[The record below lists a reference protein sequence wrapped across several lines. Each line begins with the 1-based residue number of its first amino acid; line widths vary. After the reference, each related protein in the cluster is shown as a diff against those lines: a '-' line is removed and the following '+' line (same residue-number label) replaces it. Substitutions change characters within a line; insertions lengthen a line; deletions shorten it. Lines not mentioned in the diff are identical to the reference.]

1 MSEDASNGVC
11 GTQRYRVAGL
21 ALDDPQLR
29 RVFQGVYPADQLPR
43 SPPKS
48 VRAAYIVN
56 TDPAGG
62 PGQHW
67 LGLWTEQNKC
77 KIFDSYGLPLLVYT
91 NPELHQWW
99 SQWKYLTRSYITLQA
114 MDSQTCGHYALFF
127 LKAPAQEHTYEEF
140 LGRWS
145 CDNLVLND
153 HKVAEQLKRVIKR
166 ELQGEVDARPDG
178 QKNVSRQAFMLCN
191 HCDHYVK

>member
-1 MSEDASNGVC
+1 
-11 GTQRYRVAGL
+11 
-21 ALDDPQLR
+21 
-29 RVFQGVYPADQLPR
+29 
-43 SPPKS
+43 
-48 VRAAYIVN
+48 
-56 TDPAGG
+56 
-62 PGQHW
+62 
-67 LGLWTEQNKC
+67 
-77 KIFDSYGLPLLVYT
+77 
-91 NPELHQWW
+91 
-99 SQWKYLTRSYITLQA
+99 

-127 LKAPAQEHTYEEF
+127 LKAPAQGHTYEEF

-166 ELQGEVDARPDG
+166 ELQDEVDARPDG